1 MTRALALLP
10 LLLACDPKSEAPP
23 FDVAQSDLSREMAPD
38 YSDAELSA
46 LVDGNTAFAF
56 DIYHQIAV
64 GTDNTF
70 LSPYSMSLALAMTWA
85 GARGD
90 TETQLAEAM
99 RFSLS
104 QERLHPTF
112 DGLDLW
118 LYDRVDSATYV
129 SDTPFELNIAD
140 SVWGQTDY
148 PFESDYLDTL
158 ALNYGASVY
167 LLDFAAD
174 PEGARETINS
184 WVEDQTKDR
193 IKDLL
198 SKGSVTADTRFVLT
212 NAIYFKAA
220 WGVPFEDD
228 LTEDGDFTRLDG
240 STVSAPYMH
249 RRDSLPL
256 AEGDGFIALELPY
269 DGDAYSMVA
278 ILPDEGRFSEIE
290 ASLDGPGFQAILE
303 TLAPSPV
310 SLSLPKFHVE
320 SEFSLGTALQ
330 ALGATDAFS
339 AAADFTGISETGE
352 LYISSVIHKSFISID
367 EEGTE
372 AAAAT
377 AVVMDGTTDEEE
389 PEYQDVA
396 FNRSFLY
403 AIIERDT
410 GTVLFLGRT
419 TDPSDG
425 G

>member
-1 MTRALALLP
+1 
-10 LLLACDPKSEAPP
+10 
-23 FDVAQSDLSREMAPD
+23 
-38 YSDAELSA
+38 
-46 LVDGNTAFAF
+46 
-56 DIYHQIAV
+56 
-64 GTDNTF
+64 
-70 LSPYSMSLALAMTWA
+70 
-85 GARGD
+85 
-90 TETQLAEAM
+90 
-99 RFSLS
+99 
-104 QERLHPTF
+104 
-112 DGLDLW
+112 
-118 LYDRVDSATYV
+118 
-129 SDTPFELNIAD
+129 
-140 SVWGQTDY
+140 
-148 PFESDYLDTL
+148 
-158 ALNYGASVY
+158 
-167 LLDFAAD
+167 
-174 PEGARETINS
+174 
-184 WVEDQTKDR
+184 
-193 IKDLL
+193 
-198 SKGSVTADTRFVLT
+198 
-212 NAIYFKAA
+212 
-220 WGVPFEDD
+220 
-228 LTEDGDFTRLDG
+228 
-240 STVSAPYMH
+240 
-249 RRDSLPL
+249 
-256 AEGDGFIALELPY
+256 
-269 DGDAYSMVA
+269 MVA

-330 ALGATDAFS
+330 ALGAIDAFS

-389 PEYQDVA
+389 PTYQDVA